1 MAKTQILSIYKFA
14 KIIIIDKNK
23 NLIYAAF
30 QVVTLS
36 LKCFNNDKEFLIN
49 KFILSLCKNYFFEK
63 NKLLSIIGQ
72 FLT

>member
-1 MAKTQILSIYKFA
+1 MAKTQIFSIYKFT

-36 LKCFNNDKEFLIN
+36 LKGFNNDKEFLIN

-63 NKLLSIIGQ
+63 NKLLGIIG
-72 FLT
+72 